1 MKFLFN
7 LILGA
12 LFGLGLQI
20 SGFCN
25 PKKIGDAAN
34 LLNEFW
40 EPSIPLTLASTAT
53 FSGCLFVLIRIFQ
66 IFQNIIFCTR
76 TASKFDNKVLL
87 GTILFGIGI
96 GLSGLSPSTAILNLS
111 LGKWETILFF
121 IFMTGGLFLGR
132 LLSKP
137 N

>member
-40 EPSIPLTLASTAT
+40 EPSIPLTLVSTAT
-53 FSGCLFVLIRIFQ
+53 FSGFLFFFIKKFQ
-66 IFQNIIFCTR
+66 ILPNSIFSIKTP
-76 TASKFDNKVLL
+76 TKFDNKVLL
-87 GTILFGIGI
+87 GTVLFGIGI

-111 LGKWETILFF
+111 LAKWETILFF
-121 IFMTGGLFLGR
+121 TFMTGGLFLGR
-132 LLSKP
+132 LFSKT